1 MEEILDA
8 NNGYIISNP
17 SEFEFMQA
25 QTSFLQGETGI
36 FFCNGD
42 WFDNEMKTIRE
53 QIIKEKGG
61 IDTFKTMRMPIIS
74 DLGTKLGITDAELSA
89 IVDYVDGTIATA
101 PTFTSTKGLSNDDV
115 IAAVKEARTV
125 VYSLGPNHQAGI
137 PVYAKGKDVAV
148 DFLRFMATDIA
159 HDAYIKATRG
169 ASLPF
174 KYDVSKSNP
183 AIYNNISDYQKVRQ
197 GYFTNTE
204 LPQIFLPMPSTYPLA
219 RFGGVGTFT
228 WANYYTTFSAA
239 SNTRTAEDYY
249 NATID
254 HWTDSKWAEAL
265 ANAGM

>member
-1 MEEILDA
+1 MIEEEYKVADTKMMRTPIVSEIVEKTPSITAVATSTGRDA
-8 NNGYIISNP
+8 DDVLADVIKAVDSNNP
-17 SEFEFMQA
+17 S
-25 QTSFLQGETGI
+25 LCPNGI
-36 FFCNGD
+36 S
-42 WFDNEMKTIRE
+42 E
-53 QIIKEKGG
+53 
-61 IDTFKTMRMPIIS
+61 
-74 DLGTKLGITDAELSA
+74 A
-89 IVDYVDGTIATA
+89 DYA
-101 PTFTSTKGLSNDDV
+101 K
-115 IAAVKEARTV
+115 VKEARGIV
-125 VYSLGPNHQAGI
+125 FALGSCSSAYI
-137 PVYAKGKDVAV
+137 PSYAEGKDIAV

-174 KYDVSKSNP
+174 EYDVSKSNP

-254 HWTDSKWAEAL
+254 YWTDSKWSEAL